1 MEGHST
7 SDDPRAYRPAEVV
20 EPWKRKD
27 PIKRVQKLLAA
38 RGLLDEAADAA
49 LREEVRLEIQAALR
63 EAEAFPP
70 KPPVETL
77 FEDVYAEP
85 GWAQR
90 EQLEELKRAIDADPR
105 VANPRHVEG

>member
-1 MEGHST
+1 
-7 SDDPRAYRPAEVV
+7 V

-27 PIKRVQKLLAA
+27 PIKRVQKLLTA
-38 RGLLDEAADAA
+38 RGLLDEAGDAA
-49 LREEVRLEIQAALR
+49 LRDQVRLQIQAALK

-70 KPPVETL
+70 KAPVESL
-77 FEDVYAEP
+77 FQDVYAEP

-90 EQLEELKRAIDADPR
+90 EQLAELEAAMAADPR